1 MYYSA
6 VCPSPLGMLTL
17 GSDGEHLIGLWL
29 EGQKYFGG
37 AVREALEERDGL
49 PVFDAARDWLA
60 RYFAGEKPMPSEL
73 PLCPIGGEFRQRVW
87 RLLCQIPYGETT
99 TYGALARAL
108 AAQMGRPSMSSQAVG
123 GAVGHNPIS
132 IIIPCHRVVGSGGSL
147 TGYAGGI
154 DKKYGC
160 SPMRGS
166 RWNGFLC
173 RSGEPHG
180 SPRDRIEG
188 YASIL
193 IPALNT
199 DGVEFL
205 QDMVDFQRLFFF
217 PRVSITMVPWC
228 IIRSRSPYSTA

>member
-37 AVREALEERDGL
+37 AVREVLEERDGL

-87 RLLCQIPYGETT
+87 SLLCQIPYGETT

-154 DKKYGC
+154 AAAGA
-160 SPMRGS
+160 RGRGALPPVRPQEGHGALS
-166 RWNGFLC
+166 
-173 RSGEPHG
+173 HG
-180 SPRDRIEG
+180 SLTRSADAGRPQPPISSPGLGGLPGCRRTGAGIEQ
-188 YASIL
+188 
-193 IPALNT
+193 T
-199 DGVEFL
+199 
-205 QDMVDFQRLFFF
+205 
-217 PRVSITMVPWC
+217 
-228 IIRSRSPYSTA
+228 SRS

>member
-37 AVREALEERDGL
+37 AVREVLEERDGL

-87 RLLCQIPYGETT
+87 SLLCQIPYGETT

-154 DKKYGC
+154 AAKLRLLEHEGVEL
-160 SPMRGS
+160 SPVRPQEGHGALS
-166 RWNGFLC
+166 
-173 RSGEPHG
+173 HG
-180 SPRDRIEG
+180 SLTLSADAGRPQPPISSPGLGGLPGCRRTGAGIEQ
-188 YASIL
+188 
-193 IPALNT
+193 T
-199 DGVEFL
+199 
-205 QDMVDFQRLFFF
+205 
-217 PRVSITMVPWC
+217 
-228 IIRSRSPYSTA
+228 SRS